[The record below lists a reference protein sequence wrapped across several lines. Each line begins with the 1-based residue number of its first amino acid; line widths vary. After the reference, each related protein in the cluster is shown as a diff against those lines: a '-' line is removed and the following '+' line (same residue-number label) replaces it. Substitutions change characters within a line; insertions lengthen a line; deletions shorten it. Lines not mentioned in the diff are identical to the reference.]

1 MIKGIG
7 IDIIELERIKRLV
20 NKQPRFVRR
29 ILTEKERAIYSELNN
44 KRKIEFIAGRFAAK
58 EAFAKAAG
66 VGIGKLSF
74 QYIEV
79 LPSDNG
85 APILTVKGYESA
97 NLFVSIT
104 HSREYAAAQVIIE
117 QL

>member
-7 IDIIELERIKRLV
+7 IDLIELERIKRIE
-20 NKQPRFVRR
+20 NKQPRFAQR
-29 ILTEKERAIYSELNN
+29 ILTKKERAIYDDLKNN
-44 KRKIEFIAGRFAAK
+44 RKIEFIAGRFAVK

-74 QYIEV
+74 QHIEV
-79 LPSDNG
+79 LPNDNG
-85 APILTVKGYESA
+85 APVLAVKGYESA

-104 HSREYAAAQVIIE
+104 HSRDYAAAQVIIE